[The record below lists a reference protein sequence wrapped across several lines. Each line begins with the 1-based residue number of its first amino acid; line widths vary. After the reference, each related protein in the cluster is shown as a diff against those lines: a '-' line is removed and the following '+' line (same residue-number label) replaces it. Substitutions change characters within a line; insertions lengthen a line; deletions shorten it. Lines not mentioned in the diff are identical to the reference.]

1 MGDIKIGNNT
11 ISSAYFGNTEIMKIY
26 VGSVKVYEKITSIT
40 ATAYAGTISN
50 CNVDVTFPYSF
61 TDTTTIN
68 ITPICNDDEWSEYD
82 LYEASR
88 YIDSSSPIP
97 ATIVNTGTPS
107 ISVTLTD
114 PTITSVFF
122 NIKHNRG
129 TFVMMPQEYS
139 ANKTA
144 SASSASSNI
153 NLGTLGVGMTYT
165 YNKLGRYMRVVGE
178 IGEGNALL
186 GINSTPFDS
195 TVQLA
200 TNTTT
205 ITSVTINGVT
215 VALRNNS
222 NNKQLQLYV
231 ASRNGVALTGYVKLK
246 RIILY

>member
-1 MGDIKIGNNT
+1 MGDIKIGSASLDSVFFG
-11 ISSAYFGNTEIMKIY
+11 SSEIMKIY
-26 VGSVKVYEKITSIT
+26 VGSVKIYEKITSII

-61 TDTTTIN
+61 TDTTTVN
-68 ITPICNDDEWSEYD
+68 ITPICDENGWSEYD

-88 YIDSSSPIP
+88 YLDSSSPIP

-114 PTITSVFF
+114 PTITNVFF
-122 NIKHNRG
+122 NIKHNKG
-129 TFVMMPQEYS
+129 AFVMMPQEYS

-144 SASSASSNI
+144 SASSATSNI
-153 NLGTLGVGMTYT
+153 DLGTFGVGMTYT

-186 GINSTPFDS
+186 GINASPFDS

-205 ITSVTINGVT
+205 IKSVSINGVT

-222 NNKQLQLYV
+222 NNKRLQLYV
-231 ASRNGVALTGYVKLK
+231 GSKNGVALRGYLKLIK
-246 RIILY
+246 VILY

>member
-50 CNVDVTFPYSF
+50 CTVDKTFPYSF

-68 ITPICNDDEWSEYD
+68 ITPICDDNGWSEYD
-82 LYEASR
+82 VYEASR

-114 PTITSVFF
+114 PTITNVFF
-122 NIKHNRG
+122 NIKHNKG
-129 TFVMMPQEYS
+129 GFMLMPQEYS

-144 SASSASSNI
+144 SAASATSNI
-153 NLGTLGVGMTYT
+153 DLGTFGVGMTYT
-165 YNKLGRYMRVVGE
+165 YNKLGRYMRVVGD
-178 IGEGNALL
+178 IGESGGSLT
-186 GINSTPFDS
+186 SFDS

-205 ITSVTINGVT
+205 ITSVSINGVT
-215 VALRNNS
+215 VSLRNNS
-222 NNKQLQLYV
+222 NNKRLQLYV
-231 ASRNGVALTGYVKLK
+231 SSKNGVALMGFVRLK
-246 RIILY
+246 KIILY

>member
-1 MGDIKIGNNT
+1 MGDIKIGSASLDSAFFG
-11 ISSAYFGNTEIMKIY
+11 SSEIMKIY

-88 YIDSSSPIP
+88 YLDSSSPIP

-114 PTITSVFF
+114 PTITNVFF

-129 TFVMMPQEYS
+129 GFIAMPQEYS

-144 SASSASSNI
+144 QASSATSNI
-153 NLGTLGVGMTYT
+153 NLGAFGVGMTYT
-165 YNKLGRYMRVVGE
+165 YNKLGRYMRVVGS
-178 IGEGNALL
+178 IGESGGTLT
-186 GINSTPFDS
+186 SFDS
-195 TVQLA
+195 TVLLS
-200 TNTTT
+200 TNTTVIAST
-205 ITSVTINGVT
+205 TINGVT
-215 VALRNNS
+215 VSLRNNS

-231 ASRNGVALTGYVKLK
+231 ASRNGVALRGYVELK
-246 RIILY
+246 KIILY